1 MAKVKL
7 HGFDKVMRNLN
18 KELAGIENRS
28 LKGLIR
34 ATILIRRDMD
44 QTSPIIPLDTGNL
57 RASFYTVTSKGRITR
72 GANPK
77 FKGKQ
82 AKTLAANHPGEVDQA
97 RALISR
103 EDRPAVALG
112 FSAFYAFFVHEMV
125 GAHFQR
131 PGSGAKFFESA
142 LKRNHDKIV
151 KVIQE
156 EARLKK

>member
-1 MAKVKL
+1 MAQVKL

-18 KELAGIENRS
+18 KEIEGIKGRS

-34 ATILIRRDMD
+34 AAILIRRDMEH
-44 QTSPIIPLDTGNL
+44 TSPRIPIDTGNL

-72 GANPK
+72 GASPR

-82 AKTLAANHPGEVDQA
+82 AKTLAADHPGEVDEA
-97 RALISR
+97 RKLIGQ
-103 EDRPAVALG
+103 EGRPAVALG